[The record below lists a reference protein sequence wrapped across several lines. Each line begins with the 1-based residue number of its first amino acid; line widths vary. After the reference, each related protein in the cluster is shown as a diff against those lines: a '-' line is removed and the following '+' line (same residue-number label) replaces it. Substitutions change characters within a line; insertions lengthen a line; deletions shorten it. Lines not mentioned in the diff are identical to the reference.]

1 MPAGVP
7 SANTRARLLGAAV
20 GIPVQTA
27 AFTHSSVGCTPTA
40 KRLRLQP
47 AEVTVEVVKGV
58 GDFLRGDGTAA
69 QAAGPHPQ

>member
-1 MPAGVP
+1 V
-7 SANTRARLLGAAV
+7 
-20 GIPVQTA
+20 I
-27 AFTHSSVGCTPTA
+27 PTA

-47 AEVTVEVVKGV
+47 AEVTVEVVKDV